1 MELWDYIEYKDKG
14 KNNVDGMKYKRKM
27 FLNMEVKFFDKKN
40 KNSSEENIIF
50 IKDIDD
56 YDVELMFKLI
66 KWRCQNIE
74 ISVKVDLVSRKK
86 DVI

>member
-1 MELWDYIEYKDKG
+1 MELGDYIEYKDKG

-66 KWRCQNIE
+66 K
-74 ISVKVDLVSRKK
+74 
-86 DVI
+86 

>member
-1 MELWDYIEYKDKG
+1 
-14 KNNVDGMKYKRKM
+14 MKYKRKM
-27 FLNMEVKFFDKKN
+27 FLNMEVKFFEKKN

-66 KWRCQNIE
+66 K
-74 ISVKVDLVSRKK
+74 
-86 DVI
+86 